1 MTITGI
7 YNNREVYVCVCGG
20 GGVEGTGDCV
30 CLGWREWG

>member
-20 GGVEGTGDCV
+20 VGGRGYGLTVCV
-30 CLGWREWG
+30 